1 VNKNL
6 ERLTRE
12 QSIEIKSLRKQLRQ
26 SIRLSIIGPHPIG
39 PIEDSASE
47 DEEEDNGDEE
57 IDDGDL
63 DFRMSLDKSIFL
75 TEQML
80 VAAKKGLD
88 YRVRTSEL
96 LTGRVLSGEW
106 KEGIS

>member
-1 VNKNL
+1 M
-6 ERLTRE
+6 
-12 QSIEIKSLRKQLRQ
+12 
-26 SIRLSIIGPHPIG
+26 
-39 PIEDSASE
+39 
-47 DEEEDNGDEE
+47 
-57 IDDGDL
+57 DDGDL

-80 VAAKKGLD
+80 AAARKGLD

-106 KEGIS
+106 KDGL

>member
-1 VNKNL
+1 
-6 ERLTRE
+6 LTRE
-12 QSIEIKSLRKQLRQ
+12 QSIEIKLLRKQLRQ
-26 SIRLSIIGPHPIG
+26 SIRLSTIGPRPVS
-39 PIEDSASE
+39 PIEDSE
-47 DEEEDNGDEE
+47 DEEEQDDEE
-57 IDDGDL
+57 VDDDDV

-106 KEGIS
+106 KEGVL